1 MFGVKIPFLISGYE
15 KQCEGMYTYAPE
27 EIECDK
33 WFLSF
38 RSKIIDSM
46 GKDYL
51 PVCRISDGEFL
62 ALLGYQWMN
71 LKYPLKKMLRNNFNY
86 ILQIFFHYQRI
97 SAHTLP
103 IVSSGK
109 YDISEVRYIRNVYG
123 NMLTK
128 ISELGILAIH
138 LSNGRKPFQQHYY
151 RKFAK
156 FLKEFNIELTFQN
169 YVPFYFIY
177 PMLTGSGN
185 HELFDGKRIL
195 LINGAEKNKKEKI
208 ISSVFDLGAKEIHWL
223 GISNSKSMY
232 DQINVDEFVGKID
245 IAFLGAGIGKPNIL
259 LQLAKLKIPCIDAGY
274 VFEIWADNSLGSK
287 RRFCSYNYH
296 Q

>member
-1 MFGVKIPFLISGYE
+1 MFGIKIPFLISGYE
-15 KQCEGMYTYAPE
+15 KQCEGMYTYAPA

-38 RSKIIDSM
+38 RRKIIDSI
-46 GKDYL
+46 GKVYL

-62 ALLGYQWMN
+62 TLLGYQWMN
-71 LKYPLKKMLRNNFNY
+71 FKYPFKKMLKNNVNY
-86 ILQIFFHYQRI
+86 ILQLFFPYQRI

-103 IVSSGK
+103 FVSSGK
-109 YDISEVRYIRNVYG
+109 YDISEVRYIRKVYG
-123 NMLTK
+123 DMLAK
-128 ISELGILAIH
+128 LSETGILAIH
-138 LSNGRKPFQQHYY
+138 LSSGRKPFQQHYY
-151 RKFAK
+151 RLFGK
-156 FLKEFNIELTFQN
+156 FLKEFSIDLTFQN

-177 PMLTGSGN
+177 PMLTGSGK
-185 HELFDGKRIL
+185 HELFAGKRIL

-208 ISSVFDLGAKEIHWL
+208 ISSLFDLGAKEIHWL
-223 GISNSKSMY
+223 AISNSKSMF
-232 DQINVDEFVGKID
+232 DQINVDEFIGKID

-259 LQLAKLKIPCIDAGY
+259 LQLAKLNIPCIDAGY
-274 VFEIWADNSLGSK
+274 VFEIWADSSLGLK